1 MFSFQFFDIFQIF
14 YNNQVLFLQ
23 VDKKVNIIENHL
35 MDVAK
40 IFQAEV
46 WKMLAI
52 LYSFGKNHLC
62 VQSFQG
68 DTFERNP
75 CQLTF
80 ITEKILKFIFHKWT
94 WTYSAYY
101 VASSKVLKRVQT
113 SK

>member
-35 MDVAK
+35 TDVAK

-52 LYSFGKNHLC
+52 LYSFRKKSPLCAAFSRWYIWKEPMPADFYHRKN
-62 VQSFQG
+62 S
-68 DTFERNP
+68 
-75 CQLTF
+75 
-80 ITEKILKFIFHKWT
+80 
-94 WTYSAYY
+94 
-101 VASSKVLKRVQT
+101 
-113 SK
+113 